1 MYLSSAKQWLEK
13 LLAKLKVAKL
23 NQLTKNQKVFLSGF
37 FGFFGLVL
45 LLSLAFGVYRAYAK
59 VKTDR
64 FTVAVA
70 TVLRLPIA
78 KVNGERVL
86 YSDYVDDLRAITVM
100 RDYDKANNGQ
110 AASLT
115 DENLTDQVLFR
126 QVNNILIG
134 ELARK
139 NNVKAEPSD
148 IEKIKS
154 GILEKDFKT
163 IENARKAIM
172 DRYGWTLEVFEKKVI
187 VPFVLQSKLAEK
199 IKADPSAREALRVK
213 AQGVLDQVSGGA
225 DFAAMAQKYGEDG
238 TAAKGGELGWFG
250 KGEMVPAFENA
261 AFALKKGELSPVL
274 VESPYGFHILQVE
287 DTKTE
292 KVKDE
297 KGKAVSKSTV
307 KARHILF
314 MFPSSDK
321 ELSANL
327 KNANIK
333 IYSRVHNPFAELLKQ
348 AGK

>member
-1 MYLSSAKQWLEK
+1 M
-13 LLAKLKVAKL
+13 
-23 NQLTKNQKVFLSGF
+23 
-37 FGFFGLVL
+37 
-45 LLSLAFGVYRAYAK
+45 
-59 VKTDR
+59 
-64 FTVAVA
+64 
-70 TVLRLPIA
+70 
-78 KVNGERVL
+78 
-86 YSDYVDDLRAITVM
+86 
-100 RDYDKANNGQ
+100 
-110 AASLT
+110 
-115 DENLTDQVLFR
+115 LFR

-314 MFPSSDK
+314 MFPSIDK

>member
-115 DENLTDQVLFR
+115 D
-126 QVNNILIG
+126 
-134 ELARK
+134 
-139 NNVKAEPSD
+139 
-148 IEKIKS
+148 
-154 GILEKDFKT
+154 
-163 IENARKAIM
+163 
-172 DRYGWTLEVFEKKVI
+172 
-187 VPFVLQSKLAEK
+187 
-199 IKADPSAREALRVK
+199 
-213 AQGVLDQVSGGA
+213 
-225 DFAAMAQKYGEDG
+225 
-238 TAAKGGELGWFG
+238 
-250 KGEMVPAFENA
+250 
-261 AFALKKGELSPVL
+261 
-274 VESPYGFHILQVE
+274 
-287 DTKTE
+287 
-292 KVKDE
+292 
-297 KGKAVSKSTV
+297 
-307 KARHILF
+307 
-314 MFPSSDK
+314 
-321 ELSANL
+321 
-327 KNANIK
+327 
-333 IYSRVHNPFAELLKQ
+333 
-348 AGK
+348 